1 MSEKESFQFQAEA
14 KQLLDLMIHSVYSN
28 RDIFLRELVS
38 NASDALDKLRFE
50 ALTDE
55 NLAPLAED
63 LHILIETDPETR
75 TLTISDNGIGMS
87 RAELV
92 DFIGTIARSGTKE
105 YLSILRDKGAGSF
118 PEELIGQFGIGFY
131 SSFMVA
137 DRVSLVTRRAG
148 EAAAWKWESPGDGS
162 YTLEEASRDVQGTS
176 VTLFLKKDEEDETA
190 RDYSDPSVIR
200 EIIRRY
206 SDFVA
211 WPIRMKAKDGSLE
224 TLNSMK
230 ALWTRPEKEVAEEEY
245 DEFYRHLTHDW
256 NKPMRRVFFK
266 AEGGMEFRALL
277 YIPSRAP
284 LDIFIRDLFRGIQLY
299 IRRVFIMDDCRE
311 LVPEYLR
318 FLRGLVDSEDLP
330 LNISREMLQQN
341 RQVETIKRSV
351 ARKVLEGLSGMLKE
365 DRDAYLSFWKN
376 FGKVLKEGIF
386 SDERNRSRIL
396 EVSLFDTTAPDGP
409 VTLEEYLVRMPEGQQ
424 EIYYVTAPS
433 LTVGKS
439 APHLEA
445 FAEKGYE
452 VIILSDPVD
461 EIWSPAVDEYKG
473 RKITSLSRG
482 TVGLPSAG
490 GPEEKGEEASR
501 EDLETLLGDLGK
513 ALSGEVKE
521 VKVSSRLK
529 ASPSCLVGD
538 AFDPTP
544 QMEAFLR
551 AAGQEVPRVRRNLE
565 INPSHP
571 LVKKLKSIH
580 DGDPSDPR
588 IARYAKILFGLAALS
603 EGGSLDDPS
612 AFSREVAELLSEP
625 V

>member
-1 MSEKESFQFQAEA
+1 MMPEKETFQFQAEA
-14 KQLLDLMIHSVYSN
+14 RQLLDLMIHSVYSN

-55 NLAPLAED
+55 DLAPLAED
-63 LHILIETDPETR
+63 LHIHIEVDPGAR
-75 TLTISDNGIGMS
+75 TLTVSDNGIGMT

-92 DFIGTIARSGTKE
+92 DFIGTIARSGTRE
-105 YLSILRDKGAGSF
+105 YLELLRGKGAGSF

-148 EAAAWKWESPGDGS
+148 EAAAWKWESAGDGN
-162 YTLEEASRDVQGTS
+162 YTLEETSRDAQGTS
-176 VTLFLKKDEEDETA
+176 VTLHLKKDEEDETA
-190 RDYSDPSVIR
+190 RDYSDPPVIG

-211 WPIRMKAKDGSLE
+211 WPIRMKSVDGSLE

-230 ALWTRPEKEVAEEEY
+230 ALWTRPEEEVTGEEY
-245 DEFYRHLTHDW
+245 DEFYRHITHDW
-256 NKPMRRVFFK
+256 NKPLRRVLFK

-277 YIPSRAP
+277 YIPPRAP
-284 LDIFIRDLFRGIQLY
+284 LELFTRDLFKGIQLY

-341 RQVETIKRSV
+341 RQVETIKRSI
-351 ARKVLEGLSGMLKE
+351 ARKVIDSLSAMLKE
-365 DRDAYLSFWKN
+365 NRAAYLAFWEN

-386 SDERNRSRIL
+386 SDGKNRARIL
-396 EVSLFDTTAPDGP
+396 EVSLFDTTGPDGP
-409 VTLEEYLVRMPEGQQ
+409 VTLDEYLARMPEGQE
-424 EIYYVTAPS
+424 EIYYITAPS
-433 LTVGKS
+433 LTVGKN

-445 FAEKGYE
+445 FTEKGYE
-452 VIILSDPVD
+452 VIVLSDPVD
-461 EIWSPAVDEYKG
+461 EIWSPAVEDYKG
-473 RKITSLSRG
+473 KKFTSLSRG
-482 TVGLPSAG
+482 AVEVPSSAEAGEDVASGEGL
-490 GPEEKGEEASR
+490 EAL
-501 EDLETLLGDLGK
+501 LEDLGK

-521 VKVSSRLK
+521 VRLSGRLK
-529 ASPSCLVGD
+529 ASPSCLVGE
-538 AFDPTP
+538 AFDLTP

-551 AAGQEVPRVRRNLE
+551 AAGQEVPRVKRNLE

-571 LVKKLKSIH
+571 LVTKLKGIH
-580 DGDPSDPR
+580 DSDPSDPR
-588 IARYAKILFGLAALS
+588 VPRFARVLFGLATLS
-603 EGGSLDDPS
+603 EGGGLDDPA